1 MKRVSMS
8 GSPRE
13 SVGKKDAKKVRTMGH
28 VPCVM
33 YGGDQ
38 QIHFTMDERDFN
50 KLVFTPDV
58 FLVSLSIDG
67 KEYPTIIQEV
77 QYHPVTDKVLH
88 ADFLQVV
95 PSKPLKIALPVR
107 LTGSAVGVV
116 KGGRLI
122 QRVNKLLVSGMIDNI
137 PDFIEIDVT
146 DMNIGDLVKVEDME
160 RENLKFLDVPSEL
173 IVAVRAARKIEE
185 ELEDEDEE
193 GEEGA
198 EGAEGGEG
206 DTKEGGEGAAEEKS
220 E

>member
-1 MKRVSMS
+1 MS

-13 SVGKKDAKKVRTMGH
+13 SVGKKDAKKVRAKGH

-58 FLVSLSIDG
+58 FLVNLTIDG

-95 PSKPLKIALPVR
+95 PSKPLKVALPVR
-107 LTGSAVGVV
+107 LTGSAIGVV

-122 QRVNKLLVSGMIDNI
+122 QRQSKLLIQGMIDDI
-137 PDFIEIDVT
+137 PDFIEIDVS
-146 DMNIGDLVKVEDME
+146 DMNIGDLIKVQDMKHDK
-160 RENLKFLDVPSEL
+160 LKFLDVHSEL

-185 ELEDEDEE
+185 ELEEEEEE

-198 EGAEGGEG
+198 EGAE
-206 DTKEGGEGAAEEKS
+206 EGAEGESATEAPEEKS

>member
-13 SVGKKDAKKVRTMGH
+13 SVGKKDAKKVRAKGH

-58 FLVSLSIDG
+58 FLVNLTIDG

-95 PSKPLKIALPVR
+95 PSKPLKVALPVR
-107 LTGSAVGVV
+107 LTGSAIGVV

-122 QRVNKLLVSGMIDNI
+122 QRQSKLLIQGMIDDI
-137 PDFIEIDVT
+137 PDFIEIDVS
-146 DMNIGDLVKVEDME
+146 DMNIGDLIKVQDMKHDK
-160 RENLKFLDVPSEL
+160 LKFLDVHSEL

-185 ELEDEDEE
+185 ELEEEEEE

-198 EGAEGGEG
+198 EGAE
-206 DTKEGGEGAAEEKS
+206 EGAEGESATEAPEEKS